1 MRTLTRAPAPT
12 VTPRPPAR
20 GSGTGPDAVLAL
32 QRMAGNRATR
42 SLMRQPTTTADAPA
56 PAKAPTIGTSS
67 MRGDVVTVQMSDGT
81 RWKVTRKRS
90 TVPIVKKRGMPGVSV
105 GADFDKVWLKVSWC
119 RGTRGEIRIG
129 GNPQGAA
136 KDVLTELGKSI
147 ANGGGAAEA
156 RDAIAGA
163 EIEPFIDWDIQ
174 RPGEWKI
181 SGEVTLT
188 LDKEGVKSAG
198 GKLKVE
204 KGDFEGSLGGKGDR
218 DGGVTI
224 TVEGKWTPGNPKKK
238 EECPADE
245 LYFPYEYECELER
258 DIPATKRP
266 VKKTRD
272 DKFPE
277 HRFVYFK
284 YASDEINPKLTTKA
298 DLDALESLMASGYK
312 VTNVQAFTSPEGLRD
327 PSPKWKEGN
336 KALSKRRADAAMHV
350 AAEHCLEGGCIT
362 GDVSEPKD
370 VELLGHD
377 WENLDNTTS
386 EAEGKALEDHV
397 IQMWETD
404 PDVAEQKT
412 PAAEKRVAAA
422 RGRKAKA
429 EVIYEY
435 LRRARIDLVRTEHH
449 EWVEDEIV
457 PGRTEIT
464 KGNCPKDV
472 LQAAQSLWRID
483 TLVR

>member
-1 MRTLTRAPAPT
+1 MAMRSLTRAPLPT
-12 VTPRPPAR
+12 ATPLPPRR
-20 GSGTGPDAVLAL
+20 GATTGPDAVLAL

-42 SLMRQPTTTADAPA
+42 SLMRQPATNA
-56 PAKAPTIGTSS
+56 PAKAPTIGVTSAK
-67 MRGDVVTVQMSDGT
+67 GDVVTVSMSDGT

-90 TVPIVKKRGMPGVSV
+90 TVPIVKKRGLPGVSV

-147 ANGGGAAEA
+147 ANGGGAADA

-204 KGDFEGSLGGKGDR
+204 KGEFEGSLGGSGDR

-224 TVEGKWTPGNPKKK
+224 TLQGKWTPGKPKKA

-258 DIPATKRP
+258 DIPATKKP
-266 VKKTRD
+266 VKKSRD

-298 DLDALESLMASGYK
+298 ELDALESLMANGYK

-336 KALSKRRADAAMHV
+336 KALAKRRAEAAMHA
-350 AAEHCLEGGCIT
+350 AAERCLDGGCIT
-362 GDVSEPKD
+362 GNVSEPKD
-370 VELLGHD
+370 VELLGLD
-377 WENLDNTTS
+377 WENLNDTTS

-397 IQMWETD
+397 IRTWETD

-457 PGRTEIT
+457 PGRTETT
-464 KGNCPKDV
+464 KGNCPKEV
-472 LQAAQSLWRID
+472 LDAAQSLWRINSV
-483 TLVR
+483 VR

>member
-1 MRTLTRAPAPT
+1 
-12 VTPRPPAR
+12 
-20 GSGTGPDAVLAL
+20 VLAL

-42 SLMRQPTTTADAPA
+42 SLMRQPAGTAQA
-56 PAKAPTIGTSS
+56 PAKAPTIGVTSAK
-67 MRGDVVTVQMSDGT
+67 GDVVTVQMSDGT
-81 RWKVTRKRS
+81 RWKVTRKHS
-90 TVPIVKKRGMPGVSV
+90 TTPIVKKKGMPGVSV
-105 GADFDKVWLKVSWC
+105 GADSDKVWMKVSWC
-119 RGTRGEIRIG
+119 RGTRGEVRIG

-147 ANGGGAAEA
+147 MNGGGAAEA

-174 RPGEWKI
+174 RPGDWKI
-181 SGEVTLT
+181 SGEVTIKV
-188 LDKEGVKSAG
+188 DKDGVKSAG

-204 KGDFEGSLGGKGDR
+204 KGPFEGSLGGEADR
-218 DGGVTI
+218 DGGWNI
-224 TVEGKWTPGNPKKK
+224 TLQGKWTPGKKPKT
-238 EECPADE
+238 EECPLDE

-258 DIPATKRP
+258 DIAPTKKP

-277 HRFVYFK
+277 HKFVYFK

-298 DLDALESLMASGYK
+298 DLDALESLMAAGYK

-327 PSPKWKEGN
+327 PSAKWKEGN
-336 KALSKRRADAAMHV
+336 KALSKRRAEAAMHV
-350 AAEHCLEGGCIT
+350 AAEHCLDGGCIT
-362 GDVSEPKD
+362 GNVSDPKD
-370 VELLGHD
+370 VELLALD
-377 WENLDNTTS
+377 FENLDNTTS
-386 EAEGKALEDHV
+386 EGEGKALEDHV
-397 IQMWETD
+397 IQMWDTD

-449 EWVEDEIV
+449 EWTEDEIV
-457 PGRTEIT
+457 PGRTEVT
-464 KGNCPKDV
+464 KGNCPAEV
-472 LQAAQSLWRID
+472 LEAAQSLWRINSV
-483 TLVR
+483 VR